1 MRNGCTSI
9 LNFVAL
15 LINTSLHGC
24 KSKWDSKFS
33 WYGWTR
39 TIFVL
44 IFQGQNCRFF
54 AEHGM
59 LVRLG
64 QGLGVDKTAS
74 VPNQPAIPNTVSDF
88 LSFAVCNLLA
98 TRFPSPSAVRIIA

>member
-1 MRNGCTSI
+1 MGFKIFLVWVDKDYLCTHI
-9 LNFVAL
+9 P
-15 LINTSLHGC
+15 G
-24 KSKWDSKFS
+24 SKLS
-33 WYGWTR
+33 
-39 TIFVL
+39 
-44 IFQGQNCRFF
+44 FF